1 MAYAGW
7 LDRLKQTHW
16 SNKLL
21 LGIVLGSSLGFA
33 GIGLWIATLPE
44 APTGVQVL
52 PQYASLKKQQTR
64 IPLNLPEPAAGQSKI
79 TLPLTLPE
87 PKKQPAASAAP
98 GPTNNAA
105 QTAQPQAQKPR
116 TLLSDLTEEAAGLKL
131 PVIAKDKTTS
141 FEAYKAR
148 FTLEEDDERARI
160 ALIVTGVGLNT
171 ARSEKALNALP
182 STMSIAISPYG
193 RTPQRW
199 ADLGLDQERDILI
212 MVPMEPNSFPTVD
225 PGPDTLMRDAPAIQ
239 TLQRFHT
246 VLSKAQGYIGI
257 INDTGSR
264 FTANQ
269 LSVAPL
275 LDDIA
280 ARGLM
285 VVDARASAYSVL
297 APQAK
302 KRGIPVAVNTR
313 FIDSSLAP
321 NDIDRQLRD
330 LERTASTVGSAVGIL
345 RDFPITLERVLA
357 WEKALNKEEFVLTPI
372 SAVANRQ
379 PIR

>member
-7 LDRLKQTHW
+7 LDRLNQTHW

-21 LGIVLGSSLGFA
+21 LCVLLLSCFGFA
-33 GIGLWIATLPE
+33 AVGLWIGLLPD
-44 APTGVQVL
+44 APKDVQIL
-52 PQYASLKKQQTR
+52 PQYASAPKTQTR
-64 IPLNLPEPAAGQSKI
+64 IPLNLPEPAAGQSKV

-87 PKKQPAASAAP
+87 PKSKQTPLPGSAE
-98 GPTNNAA
+98 
-105 QTAQPQAQKPR
+105 TAQPQAQKPR
-116 TLLSDLTEEAAGLKL
+116 ALLEKLTEDAAGLKL
-131 PVIAKDKTTS
+131 PVIASDKTTS

-148 FTLEEDDERARI
+148 FALPEDDERARI

-171 ARSEKALNALP
+171 ARSENALKALP
-182 STMSIAISPYG
+182 SSISIAISPYAG
-193 RTPQRW
+193 TPQRW
-199 ADLGLDQERDILI
+199 ADMGLDQGRDILM

-239 TLQRFHT
+239 TLQRFHN

-269 LSVAPL
+269 ISVAPV
-275 LDDIA
+275 LDDVA

-302 KRGIPVAVNTR
+302 RRGIPVAVNTR
-313 FIDSSLAP
+313 FIDSSLAT

-330 LERTASTVGSAVGIL
+330 LERTASTVGSAVGVL
-345 RDFPITLERVLA
+345 RDFPITLERVMA
-357 WEKALNKEEFVLTPI
+357 WEKALNKKEFVLTPI